1 MTIPYQFH
9 LHSVMEYLVQIQSS
23 VITLYS
29 NSSHTIEIVTTS
41 FDSSQRRKISS
52 ININSFILLI
62 ISEFIYIVPISPWRA
77 HDPRMIDS
85 SRFRS
90 HSSFIQSLVLS
101 NTIQWQSRNALY
113 PILTLLRQDRFDRL
127 NLFSFNP
134 TPPWITIDS
143 TQQQISF
150 NSFILDI
157 HNTDEWT
164 DNKCS
169 EGGIQL
175 LTVIKYSRQSAS
187 LSLSINQSYL
197 NKSFLSLHQS
207 ILSSQC
213 LLD

>member
-1 MTIPYQFH
+1 MTIPSQFH
-9 LHSVMEYLVQIQSS
+9 LQSVVEYLVQIQSS
-23 VITLYS
+23 IITLYS

-52 ININSFILLI
+52 ININSFILFI
-62 ISEFIYIVPISPWRA
+62 ISEFEYIVPISPWRA

-90 HSSFIQSLVLS
+90 HSSFIQSFSLS
-101 NTIQWQSRNALY
+101 NTIESQSRNALY
-113 PILTLLRQDRFDRL
+113 PILTLLRQDRFDRF

-134 TPPWITIDS
+134 TPPWITTDS
-143 TQQQISF
+143 TQQQIWFS
-150 NSFILDI
+150 SLILDI
-157 HNTDEWT
+157 HNTDESR

-175 LTVIKYSRQSAS
+175 FRVIKYSTESAS

-197 NKSFLSLHQS
+197 NKSILSLHQNT
-207 ILSSQC
+207 LSSQC